1 MQKIKIIAVG
11 TDKEDYFKDAA
22 REYEKRLSRYA
33 KVEIAVLKDEPIP
46 ENASAKEEEAVL
58 KREGDKI
65 LAAIPQ
71 GYLKIALCIEG
82 KQLSSE
88 ELSKMIEG
96 AEQTHAGIVF
106 IIGGSLG
113 IDKRV
118 KDMCDMRL
126 SFSRLTFPHRMM
138 RMILLEAIYRA
149 KTIERGEKYHK

>member
-11 TDKEDYFKDAA
+11 SDKEDYFKEAA

-46 ENASAKEEEAVL
+46 DNASKKEEEAVI

-82 KQLSSE
+82 RQLSSE

-96 AEQTHAGIVF
+96 TEQTHAGIVF

-126 SFSRLTFPHRMM
+126 SFSKLTFPHRLM
-138 RMILLEAIYRA
+138 RVILIDAV
-149 KTIERGEKYHK
+149 

>member
-46 ENASAKEEEAVL
+46 DNASKKEEEAVI

-88 ELSKMIEG
+88 EFAKNITGLKNMGKSLAFVIGSSYGLSPRIKNM
-96 AEQTHAGIVF
+96 
-106 IIGGSLG
+106 SRL
-113 IDKRV
+113 K
-118 KDMCDMRL
+118 L
-126 SFSRLTFPHRMM
+126 SFSQMTFPHQLFRVM
-138 RMILLEAIYRA
+138 LLEQIYRA
-149 KTIERGEKYHK
+149 FKIDEGSEYHK

>member
-11 TDKEDYFKDAA
+11 ADKEDYFKDAA
-22 REYEKRLSRYA
+22 RVYEKRLSRYA
-33 KVEIAVLKDEPIP
+33 KTEICVLKDEPIP

-58 KREGDKI
+58 KREGERI
-65 LAAIPQ
+65 IAAIPQ
-71 GYLKIALCIEG
+71 GYFKVALCVEG

-88 ELSKMIEG
+88 ELSKMIENT
-96 AEQTHAGIVF
+96 EQTHAGIVF

-138 RMILLEAIYRA
+138 RVILLEAIYRA